1 MSSADFRLVL
11 EKRNRIRDLLPRVDV
26 PALRAIVCSEIAM
39 AMDEYDEIRLQPDA
53 RPGGLAQRYGM
64 RWRSVGANI
73 GKRPSATPCR

>member
-39 AMDEYDEIRLQPDA
+39 AMDEYDEIRL
-53 RPGGLAQRYGM
+53 
-64 RWRSVGANI
+64 
-73 GKRPSATPCR
+73 